1 MLKTYSDLVGWLDK
15 TIITEE
21 SIKDLPAKLKHEAR
35 KLMRQAVNLGGIVYY
50 WTESQ
55 ELAYAEDQADFDS
68 WPGEE
73 ALEDGSVE
81 IIYRN
86 DA

>member
-1 MLKTYSDLVGWLDK
+1 MSANLKQ
-15 TIITEE
+15 
-21 SIKDLPAKLKHEAR
+21 EAR
-35 KLMRQAVNLGGIVYY
+35 KLMRQAVNLGGIVYL
-50 WTESQ
+50 WTEAQ
-55 ELAYAEDQADFDS
+55 ELAYAEDQKDFDS